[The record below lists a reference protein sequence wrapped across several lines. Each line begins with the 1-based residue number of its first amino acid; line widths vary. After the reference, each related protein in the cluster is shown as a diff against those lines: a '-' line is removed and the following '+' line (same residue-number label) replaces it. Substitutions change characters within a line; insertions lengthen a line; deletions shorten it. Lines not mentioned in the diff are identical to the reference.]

1 MKTIRIIGDMSY
13 LSSEFYYLSKELDQ
27 KEEYELII
35 QKPKKKR
42 SLSQNAIYWDLLNQY
57 AKWADQSAAVLH
69 NDLLAHYGVATD
81 IFVTVP
87 MDREIEKMTDLHL
100 KRTSKI
106 VRNKKGKRFVLCQL
120 LKGSHQ
126 LTKYEMS
133 KLITGLI
140 NEIIGSG
147 ANNEIDVRI
156 DENYIMAESGNEK
169 ETENEKQKKANDNT
183 DNEKDKAK

>member
-1 MKTIRIIGDMSY
+1 MRTIRIVGDIKY
-13 LSSEFYYLSKELDQ
+13 LSTEFYYMSKELDE
-27 KEEYELII
+27 KEQYELII

-42 SLSQNAIYWDLLNQY
+42 TISQNAIYWELLNKY

-69 NDLLAHYGVATD
+69 NDLLAHYGVGTD
-81 IFVTVP
+81 CYVCVP
-87 MDREIEKMTDLHL
+87 IDREIEKLTDLHL

-120 LKGSHQ
+120 LKGTHQ

-147 ANNEIDVRI
+147 ADSEIDVRI
-156 DENYIMAESGNEK
+156 DENYLMPKEQNEK
-169 ETENEKQKKANDNT
+169 ESAKTEHKKNENKET
-183 DNEKDKAK
+183 DGKTKEQ

>member
-1 MKTIRIIGDMSY
+1 MKTIRIVGDMNY

-106 VRNKKGKRFVLCQL
+106 VRNKKGKRFILCQL

-147 ANNEIDVRI
+147 ADKEIDIKI
-156 DENYIMAESGNEK
+156 DDNYIMAEGQDEK
-169 ETENEKQKKANDNT
+169 ENTKKKSEKVSNKANAT
-183 DNEKDKAK
+183 KA

>member
-1 MKTIRIIGDMSY
+1 MKTIRIVGDMDY
-13 LSSEFYYLSKELDQ
+13 LSTEFYYLSKELDQ

-69 NDLLAHYGVATD
+69 NDLLIHYGVATD

-87 MDREIEKMTDLHL
+87 MDREIEKMTDMHL

-106 VRNKKGKRFVLCQL
+106 VKNKKGKRFVLCQL

-147 ANNEIDVRI
+147 ANTEIDVNI
-156 DENYIMAESGNEK
+156 DENYIMAENKNEK
-169 ETENEKQKKANDNT
+169 ESAKEKPKEATDKAN
-183 DNEKDKAK
+183 NENAK

>member
-1 MKTIRIIGDMSY
+1 MKTIRIVGDMSY

-106 VRNKKGKRFVLCQL
+106 VRNKKGKRFILCQL

-147 ANNEIDVRI
+147 ADKEIDIKI
-156 DENYIMAESGNEK
+156 DDNYIMAEGQDEKENTKKKFEK
-169 ETENEKQKKANDNT
+169 ETSKADAT
-183 DNEKDKAK
+183 KA

>member
-1 MKTIRIIGDMSY
+1 MKTIRIVGDMSY

-106 VRNKKGKRFVLCQL
+106 VRNKKGKRFILCQL

-147 ANNEIDVRI
+147 ADKEIDIKI
-156 DENYIMAESGNEK
+156 DDNYIMAEGQDEKENTKEKSEK
-169 ETENEKQKKANDNT
+169 ETSKTNATKA
-183 DNEKDKAK
+183 

>member
-1 MKTIRIIGDMSY
+1 MKTIRIVGDINY
-13 LSSEFYYLSKELDQ
+13 ICSELYYLSKELDP
-27 KEEYELII
+27 KEQYELII
-35 QKPKKKR
+35 QKPQKNR
-42 SLSQNAIYWDLLNQY
+42 TLSQNAIYWELLNKY

-106 VRNKKGKRFVLCQL
+106 VRNKKGKRFILCQL

-147 ANNEIDVRI
+147 ADKEIDIKI
-156 DENYIMAESGNEK
+156 DDNYIMAEGQDEK
-169 ETENEKQKKANDNT
+169 ENTKKKSEKASNKANAT
-183 DNEKDKAK
+183 KA

>member
-1 MKTIRIIGDMSY
+1 MKTIRIVGDMDY
-13 LSSEFYYLSKELDQ
+13 LSTEFYYFSKELDQ

-57 AKWADQSAAVLH
+57 AKWADQSAAVIH

-87 MDREIEKMTDLHL
+87 MDKEIEKMTDLHL

-106 VRNKKGKRFVLCQL
+106 VKNKKGKRFVLCQL

-147 ANNEIDVRI
+147 ANTEIDVNI
-156 DENYIMAESGNEK
+156 DENYIMAENKNEK
-169 ETENEKQKKANDNT
+169 ESAKEKPKEATDKAN
-183 DNEKDKAK
+183 NENAK

>member
-1 MKTIRIIGDMSY
+1 MKTIRIVGDMNY

-106 VRNKKGKRFVLCQL
+106 VRNKKGKRFILCQL

-147 ANNEIDVRI
+147 ADKEIDIKI
-156 DENYIMAESGNEK
+156 DDNYIMAEGQDEKENTKKKSEK
-169 ETENEKQKKANDNT
+169 ETSKADAT
-183 DNEKDKAK
+183 KA

>member
-1 MKTIRIIGDMSY
+1 MKAIRIVGDMSY
-13 LSSEFYYLSKELDQ
+13 LSTEFYYLSKELDQ
-27 KEEYELII
+27 KEQYELII

-42 SLSQNAIYWDLLNQY
+42 SKSQNAIYWELLNQY

-69 NDLLAHYGVATD
+69 NDLLAHYGVPTD
-81 IFVTVP
+81 IYVTVP

-106 VRNKKGKRFVLCQL
+106 VKNKKGKRFILCQL

-147 ANNEIDVRI
+147 ANTEIDVKI
-156 DENYIMAESGNEK
+156 DENYIMTENENEK
-169 ETENEKQKKANDNT
+169 ESAEKKPKTTANKAND
-183 DNEKDKAK
+183 EKAK

>member
-1 MKTIRIIGDMSY
+1 MRAIRIVGDMKYIST
-13 LSSEFYYLSKELDQ
+13 EFYYLSKELDE
-27 KEEYELII
+27 KEQYELII

-42 SLSQNAIYWDLLNQY
+42 SLSQNAIYWELLNQY

-69 NDLLAHYGVATD
+69 NDLLAHYGVPTD
-81 IFVTVP
+81 LFVTVP
-87 MDREIEKMTDLHL
+87 MDRDIEKLTDLHL

-147 ANNEIDVRI
+147 ADNDIDVNI
-156 DENYIMAESGNEK
+156 DDNYLMVEGQDEK
-169 ETENEKQKKANDNT
+169 ENAKKKSEKKAIEGHD
-183 DNEKDKAK
+183 EKAE

>member
-13 LSSEFYYLSKELDQ
+13 LSTEFYYFSKELDQ

-69 NDLLAHYGVATD
+69 NDILAHYGVATD
-81 IFVTVP
+81 IFVYVP
-87 MDREIEKMTDLHL
+87 IDREIEKMTDLHL
-100 KRTSKI
+100 KRTSYTKK
-106 VRNKKGKRFVLCQL
+106 NQKGKRYVLCQL

-147 ANNEIDVRI
+147 ADKEIDVKI
-156 DENYIMAESGNEK
+156 DDNYIMAEGNDEK
-169 ETENEKQKKANDNT
+169 EADKTEPKTATYKADVA
-183 DNEKDKAK
+183 KDKK